1 MSAGRIGILV
11 ALSSLQQ
18 ILGSVA
24 LGHPTVRLSPPRNV
38 MLLSKDF
45 GVALTWLPG
54 EGSPPDVLYTVR
66 YRRAGFRKCGA
77 PFKQFRRGPSAEM
90 PPKRGTLWGPLRRR
104 ARFKGI
110 GGISLKPALLPCYSE
125 HTPVVPVWLPV
136 SYHCSFSWN
145 HSKQWKKVQHCRN
158 ISQTTCNLTCVSDP
172 YQKFDTRVKA
182 LSAGRQSPWV
192 ESGCMEYHFDVELAP
207 PALEVSV
214 MESTI
219 NASATFPLAS
229 CVERVFIGLKYDLD
243 FWEAGTEDKKQ
254 YHDNMKRDKVTINT
268 QVFSGNYCLSARASF
283 QEIQLKHSEFS
294 KPVCVLLKS
303 KAMDWKFLVT
313 IAVPLL
319 ILLFFCA
326 AAASIL
332 CLCKQA
338 AKREKQPQALD
349 FSHFRAPGKI
359 LEKEPSEKGFF
370 EEDFLICV
378 EKPAVGGRRSGPS
391 VRNSVSLKA
400 SLLSLWEEEDDSSSF
415 RPYTEMPQ
423 FLKRAPNCQAA
434 STSHQ
439 GSHSGSELGGSHLEG
454 GSVPDLAGLGFS
466 QLVWRRGSAE
476 ADTSGFQGSEKSFL
490 SESSSLGDFSLIE
503 ARYPATS
510 GHGQRVCQGDTFLQ
524 VTVLTEGLNGK
535 PLAYGQHLP
544 MRGPHNTNHQWHPF
558 PDPIVCV
565 ALEVSQ
571 DSDSFPLEG
580 QLVCFQTLKL
590 AEDES
595 IASDSLT
602 MCSEEDAAPLSS
614 VVSETFEAEARGKGG
629 CLQQESEPTFK
640 FQGYQHVRY
649 MPRN

>member
-1 MSAGRIGILV
+1 MSAGRIGVLV

-66 YRRAGFRKCGA
+66 YR
-77 PFKQFRRGPSAEM
+77 
-90 PPKRGTLWGPLRRR
+90 
-104 ARFKGI
+104 
-110 GGISLKPALLPCYSE
+110 
-125 HTPVVPVWLPV
+125 
-136 SYHCSFSWN
+136 SWN

-182 LSAGRQSPWV
+182 LSSGRQSPWV
-192 ESGCMEYHFDVELAP
+192 ESGCVEYHFDVELAP

-283 QEIQLKHSEFS
+283 QEIQLKHSKFS

-338 AKREKQPQALD
+338 AKREKRPEALD

-400 SLLSLWEEEDDSSSF
+400 SLLSLWEEEEEDDSSSF

-510 GHGQRVCQGDTFLQ
+510 GHGQHVCQGDTFLQ

-571 DSDSFPLEG
+571 DSDGFPLEG
-580 QLVCFQTLKL
+580 QLVSFQTLKL
-590 AEDES
+590 AEDET

-602 MCSEEDAAPLSS
+602 MCSEEDPAPLSS
-614 VVSETFEAEARGKGG
+614 VASENFEAEAQGKGG
-629 CLQQESEPTFK
+629 RLQQESDPTFK